1 MRRVLQCGQCSLR
14 VHRLYAEPLRT
25 RRAALDWADSCA
37 ASLEPAH
44 AQRYFFL
51 AAGLDLA
58 AFLAGLALF
67 TGAFFAAGLVFSA

>member
-1 MRRVLQCGQCSLR
+1 MGGSSSAANARYEFTG
-14 VHRLYAEPLRT
+14 LYAEPLRT